1 MASLDPATKS
11 SGATPTQVLRVLV
24 VEADEAVRQDFVLR
38 LGQAWPFES
47 EMLVEF
53 AAEGREALERLATAR
68 FSLIVIAWQTAES
81 HSGELLR
88 GLRQAGVRTPAV
100 ILSDLPRHQIL
111 DDIEA
116 LGAALL
122 DKVEM
127 NAINLREAIASS
139 LRMLGRPNLA
149 DTQSILP
156 KTAPQSASPD
166 SLRPAQ

>member
-11 SGATPTQVLRVLV
+11 SGATATQVLRVLV
-24 VEADEAVRQDFVLR
+24 LDADETVRQDIVLR

-53 AAEGREALERLATAR
+53 AAEGREALERLAAAR
-68 FSLIVIAWQTAES
+68 FSLIVIDWRTPETL
-81 HSGELLR
+81 SGEWLR
-88 GLRQAGVRTPAV
+88 SFRRAGVRTPAV
-100 ILSDLPRHQIL
+100 IVTDVHRHQIL

-122 DKVEM
+122 NKAEM
-127 NAINLREAIASS
+127 NVVSLREGIASS

-149 DTQSILP
+149 DTTNLRP
-156 KTAPQSASPD
+156 KTAPQSAPPD
-166 SLRPAQ
+166 PLRPAQ